1 MPSELPPAFRG
12 GPFVSCRENWYS
24 GASLNVRSSQ
34 ESLEK
39 SQNETSPHQ
48 LVTQNTF
55 GFGLVSA
62 QVQVV
67 MVCSHCGLFF
77 PERMK
82 RLRRS
87 GSDKICSLLTRG

>member
-1 MPSELPPAFRG
+1 MLPSELPPAFRG

-48 LVTQNTF
+48 LVTQHIWF
-55 GFGLVSA
+55 RVGVS
-62 QVQVV
+62 
-67 MVCSHCGLFF
+67 
-77 PERMK
+77 
-82 RLRRS
+82 S
-87 GSDKICSLLTRG
+87 GSGCDGLLTLWSLFS